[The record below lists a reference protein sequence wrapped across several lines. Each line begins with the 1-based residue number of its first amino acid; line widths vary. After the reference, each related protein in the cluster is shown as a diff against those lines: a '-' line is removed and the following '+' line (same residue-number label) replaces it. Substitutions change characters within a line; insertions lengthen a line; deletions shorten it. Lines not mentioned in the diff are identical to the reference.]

1 MEHDNTDAEKFYKAK
16 DNLESY
22 LECEQYLLDIRKIE
36 RSERL
41 ELDRSGTVKERG
53 PLTADKNNPRPENI
67 QLCEQALAAARPWGL
82 EAEVMW
88 SALNAAVEANE
99 HGKTM
104 EEVLEGALGEWD
116 I

>member
-1 MEHDNTDAEKFYKAK
+1 MEHENKDAEKFYKAK
-16 DNLESY
+16 GNLESY
-22 LECEQYLLDIRKIE
+22 LECEQYLLDVTKIE

-41 ELDRSGTVKERG
+41 ELGENGTVKERG
-53 PLTADKNNPRPENI
+53 PLTIDKNSPRPENI
-67 QLCEQALAAARPWGL
+67 QFCEQALAAARPWGL

-104 EEVLEGALGEWD
+104 EEVLEEALGEWD